1 MAQDHNLFMRVA
13 LDLAITAS
21 RAGEMP
27 VGAIMVD
34 AGIIIG
40 QGFNRIEM
48 EGDPTAHAEIIAIR
62 EAAARKGDWRLH
74 SATLYVT
81 VEPCIMCAAA
91 VLHARVRRVVY
102 GAPDKR
108 WGGFGSLFDLAHDPR
123 MNHECEVV
131 SGIMEKECSQLC
143 SDFFHQVR
151 QEGSIKDRPE
161 REQMMENSAQ

>member
-1 MAQDHNLFMRVA
+1 MAQDHDLLMKVA

-21 RAGEMP
+21 QAGEMP
-27 VGAIMVD
+27 VGAIVVD

-74 SATLYVT
+74 NATLYVT

-91 VLHARVRRVVY
+91 VLHARVKTVVY

-123 MNHECEVV
+123 MNHQCEVV
-131 SGIMEKECSQLC
+131 SGIMEKECALLC
-143 SDFFHQVR
+143 SHFFHRVR
-151 QEGSIKDRPE
+151 KGGSIKDQPGRK
-161 REQMMENSAQ
+161 QMTENPAQ